1 CDFDCV
7 QEDVRLDDLENAGG
21 EEGQESIEIPS
32 ITPYLIKYEQAHVLG
47 THTLQ
52 TIICVS
58 VMVKLNKETDI
69 AMNTRTK
76 RFPICQSLPDGG
88 ELSIITN

>member
-1 CDFDCV
+1 M
-7 QEDVRLDDLENAGG
+7 QEDVRLDDLENAG

-32 ITPYLIKYEQAHVLG
+32 ITPYVIKYEQAHVLG

-58 VMVKLNKETDI
+58 GEAEQGDRHCHD
-69 AMNTRTK
+69 RTPEPK
-76 RFPICQSLPDGG
+76 DSPFVNLCQTGV
-88 ELSIITN
+88 N

>member
-1 CDFDCV
+1 M
-7 QEDVRLDDLENAGG
+7 QEDVRLDDLENAG

-32 ITPYLIKYEQAHVLG
+32 ITPYGIKYEQAHVLG

-58 VMVKLNKETDI
+58 VMVTLNKETDI
-69 AMNTRTK
+69 AMIEHQNQTI
-76 RFPICQSLPDGG
+76 PH
-88 ELSIITN
+88 LSISARRE